1 MYAASMRFLPDNPI
15 HISVVIP
22 TWNRAELLV
31 DAIRSVSERSVPIT
45 LIVVDDG
52 SQDKTESVLSNLAC
66 DHSLHYIRVAHAGF
80 PGRCRN
86 IGVEAATTAW
96 VAFLDSDDRFCP
108 DKLGRQMDELAR
120 TGLSLCHTRERWL
133 RDGRVVSQ
141 SHMRHARRGDIFP
154 DAVKKCI
161 VGPSTTLMRRELFQ
175 RFGGYR
181 EDLEIAED
189 YEFLLRLLA
198 FEKIAYVDD
207 ELIEKR
213 AGLAPQL
220 SEKYAQIEGFRI
232 RALAG
237 FVVDVAAA
245 RREGGQGAAGGEH
258 IHGGGEPRD
267 GGAPRDGGGEP
278 GAGGLDALV
287 RVGRPPEP
295 RWGSV
300 DPASVP
306 QDKLALATRELA
318 RKCRVYA
325 RGAAK
330 RGRDEEASWYRA
342 AAREAEALHPHA

>member
-1 MYAASMRFLPDNPI
+1 MSRPTAIVIAGAMMYAACMRL
-15 HISVVIP
+15 SVIVP
-22 TWNRAELLV
+22 TWNRADLLV
-31 DAIRSVSERSVPIT
+31 EAIESVSEARVRPVI
-45 LIVVDDG
+45 IVVDDG
-52 SQDKTESVLSNLAC
+52 SQDKTESVVSALSCRYPLQ
-66 DHSLHYIRVAHAGF
+66 YIPLSHAGY

-86 IGVEAATTAW
+86 IGVEAADTEW
-96 VAFLDSDDRFCP
+96 IAFLDSDDRWLP
-108 DKLGRQMDELAR
+108 EKLSRQMDELER

-133 RDGRVVSQ
+133 RAGTEVSQ
-141 SHMRHARRGDIFP
+141 SHMRHARQGDIFS

-161 VGPSTTLMRRELFQ
+161 VGPSTTLMRRDLFL
-175 RFGGYR
+175 RYGGYR
-181 EDLEIAED
+181 EDLEVAED

-198 FEKIAYVDD
+198 FEKIAHVDI

-232 RALAG
+232 QALAG
-237 FVVDVAAA
+237 FVVDAATP
-245 RREGGQGAAGGEH
+245 RRAGGV
-258 IHGGGEPRD
+258 GGSEGH
-267 GGAPRDGGGEP
+267 
-278 GAGGLDALV
+278 AGGPSPARLGLEALT

-306 QDKLALATRELA
+306 AGKLAIAARELA

-330 RGRDEEASWYRA
+330 RGRDGDASLYEQ
-342 AAREAEALHPHA
+342 AAREAEAVIR

>member
-1 MYAASMRFLPDNPI
+1 MIYAACMRPVPDRPI
-15 HISVVIP
+15 QISVIIP
-22 TWNRAELLV
+22 TWNRAALLV
-31 DAIRSVSERSVPIT
+31 DAIRSVDETRVHPRI
-45 LIVVDDG
+45 IVVDDG
-52 SQDKTESVLSNLAC
+52 SQDNTETEISALAR
-66 DHSLHYIRVAHAGF
+66 HIPLRYIRVEHEGY

-86 IGVEAATTAW
+86 LGVEAAETDWIAL
-96 VAFLDSDDRFCP
+96 LDSDDRFLP
-108 DKLGRQMDELAR
+108 EKLSMQMDELAR

-133 RDGRVVSQ
+133 RAGQEVSQ
-141 SHMRHARRGDIFP
+141 SHMRHARRGDIFE
-154 DAVKKCI
+154 DALRKCI
-161 VGPSTTLMRRELFQ
+161 VGPSTTVIRRDLYL

-181 EDLEIAED
+181 EDLDIAED

-198 FEKIAYVDD
+198 FEQIAYVDD

-245 RREGGQGAAGGEH
+245 RRAGEGRAGGGETGAGGETPH
-258 IHGGGEPRD
+258 
-267 GGAPRDGGGEP
+267 
-278 GAGGLDALV
+278 GGLDALI

-306 QDKLALATRELA
+306 EAKLALATRELA

-330 RGRDEEASWYRA
+330 RGREGDALLYEQA
-342 AAREAEALHPHA
+342 AGEAETISL